1 MENTPR
7 CRCRNASRT
16 VTNPRLSPRESVS
29 LKRLC
34 GDCPHGVRTGKLRS
48 KEKSASIHCFSQ
60 FLSSTFFRLSHRDL
74 AACGEID
81 GTRAITVPCD
91 KSQEEAQ
98 IGQGSM
104 EEAHHLNHRSHA
116 CIILYRGAWFSYVPG
131 MFRCWRHGPE
141 QRPVSLAGVRGLTVE
156 KGSHRQMKPCM
167 MECQGM

>member
-29 LKRLC
+29 LKSLC

-98 IGQGSM
+98 IGRGSM

-116 CIILYRGAWFSYVPG
+116 CIHFFTEVLGARMCQVCLGAGDMALNKGQSALLGFVVSQ
-131 MFRCWRHGPE
+131 WRKAATD
-141 QRPVSLAGVRGLTVE
+141 R
-156 KGSHRQMKPCM
+156 
-167 MECQGM
+167 